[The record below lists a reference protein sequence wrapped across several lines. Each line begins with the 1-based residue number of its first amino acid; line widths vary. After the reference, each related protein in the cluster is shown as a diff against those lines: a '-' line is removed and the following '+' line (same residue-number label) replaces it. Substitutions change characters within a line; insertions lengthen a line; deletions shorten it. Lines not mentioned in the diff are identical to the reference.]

1 MVSKPQLQSPTVVV
15 GNCSKGSPSFREL
28 ATKYDAGYLKSKRA
42 KDVLTGS
49 VAVTTTRTNDDKNKT
64 LRVSFS
70 EYADVFEVPYPTK
83 KEKKSMYMNKE
94 DQKLILREVVTAMR
108 RFHDL
113 DESSIEDLGLEWIVE
128 NQGVERK
135 KRMKSAIDV
144 VLQRQR
150 QFRILNPS
158 KSKIL
163 NDLWLDKHYRPF
175 SKVSASLARSRG
187 LRDQE
192 KSPYFFPRRNA
203 MSRESSLVSIEL
215 TQ

>member
-1 MVSKPQLQSPTVVV
+1 M
-15 GNCSKGSPSFREL
+15 G
-28 ATKYDAGYLKSKRA
+28 
-42 KDVLTGS
+42 
-49 VAVTTTRTNDDKNKT
+49 
-64 LRVSFS
+64 
-70 EYADVFEVPYPTK
+70 K
-83 KEKKSMYMNKE
+83 KEKKNMYMNKE

-175 SKVSASLARSRG
+175 SKVSPVWREAEVCETKKSLHT
-187 LRDQE
+187 
-192 KSPYFFPRRNA
+192 FFLGEIP
-203 MSRESSLVSIEL
+203 
-215 TQ
+215 